1 MGFFYLG
8 LFLIY
13 VVCAVGTIIP
23 VCIFAKKKWLPLLT
37 VLFFLLFP
45 IYDIVIQKVAM
56 TYFEKTQTLQEIK
69 RTVDAPGSV
78 YWEDNVWPGYDPN
91 YRLWMIDHLLDG
103 KHLDTLAM
111 NGEDG
116 KVYLYRYGQGDTPEV
131 FEDAS
136 QLPPVNYKV
145 VLNQVPLPWLLKRY
159 IWSDQMDIYDTRSGE
174 RIAFSRRYMGYSPR
188 MMLVAPVGD
197 SPFEGSGYAG
207 DRLVSHFDDKV
218 LFKSIKG
225 DRRKDLGKSYSSRES
240 VKRVMFEYVKGR
252 KKQ

>member
-13 VVCAVGTIIP
+13 LIAAVSVVLMVRGFTQNRWLRRLAVLL
-23 VCIFAKKKWLPLLT
+23 CI
-37 VLFFLLFP
+37 LFP

-103 KHLDTLAM
+103 NHLDTLAM

-116 KVYLYRYGQGDTPEV
+116 KIYLYRYGQGDTPEV

-145 VLNQVPLPWLLKRY
+145 VLNPVELPWLLKRY

-188 MMLVAPVGD
+188 MYLVKVRGDLPFEVGYYVGD
-197 SPFEGSGYAG
+197 DFIFG
-207 DRLVSHFDDKV
+207 FDDKV
-218 LFKSIKG
+218 LFKAAGLIGASDRYRG
-225 DRRKDLGKSYSSRES
+225 DFSRFR
-240 VKRVMFEYVKGR
+240 VNQIINDRLKKRPNK
-252 KKQ
+252 